1 MRIAVIGATGVLG
14 RHLVPRLIE
23 RGHAVCATAR
33 KEADLDRLKR
43 IGAEAVPAD
52 IFDPVSLR
60 AAVVNCDAAIHAAT
74 SIPTAAGRGDWAVND
89 RIRREGTANLLAA
102 CRAERVRRYVQQSIA
117 MLHIASDARPQTE
130 EDPIGAYDLIR
141 SALEMEQLVGQAP
154 LDWCIVRGGAFYGPG
169 TGRPEAWKSQA
180 RGGVLFIPHIHRF
193 FGGPIKAEF
202 GKSTSL
208 IHVADMA
215 AAMALVAE
223 RGQPKQ
229 VYIAADDQP
238 ATYRDLLGY
247 VAAMEGAAPPAPG
260 GKVMLPSFRVSNAK
274 LKALG
279 WTPGYPS
286 YRAGL
291 AA

>member
-43 IGAEAVPAD
+43 IGAEAVRAD
-52 IFDPVSLR
+52 IFDPPSLR

-74 SIPTAAGRGDWAVND
+74 SIPTASGRGDWAVND
-89 RIRREGTANLLAA
+89 RIRREGTANLIAA
-102 CRAERVRRYVQQSIA
+102 CRAERVRRYVQQSVA
-117 MLHIASDARPQTE
+117 MLHIKGDARPQTE
-130 EDPIGAYDLIR
+130 DDPIGVFDRIR
-141 SALEMEQLVGQAP
+141 SALDMEELVRKAP
-154 LDWCIVRGGAFYGPG
+154 LDWCIVRGASFYGPG
-169 TGRPEAWKSQA
+169 TGRPEAWRSQA
-180 RGGVLFIPHIHRF
+180 RGGVLTLPGDGNGFL
-193 FGGPIKAEF
+193 
-202 GKSTSL
+202 SL
-208 IHVADMA
+208 IHVADMG

-247 VAAMEGAAPPAPG
+247 VAAIEGAAPPAPG
-260 GKVMLPSFRVSNAK
+260 GPVMLPSFRVSNAK
-274 LKALG
+274 LKSLG
-279 WTPGYPS
+279 WAPGYPS
-286 YRAGL
+286 FRAGL

>member
-33 KEADLDRLKR
+33 KDADLDRLKR
-43 IGAEAVPAD
+43 LGAEAVPAD

-60 AAVVNCDAAIHAAT
+60 TAVVNCDAAIHAAT
-74 SIPTAAGRGDWAVND
+74 SIPTVAGKGDWAVND

-117 MLHIASDARPQTE
+117 MLHITSDVRPQTE
-130 EDPIGAYDLIR
+130 EDSIGVYDRIR
-141 SALEMEQLVGQAP
+141 SALDMEQLVTASA
-154 LDWCIVRGGAFYGPG
+154 LDWCIVRGGSFYGPG
-169 TGRPEAWKSQA
+169 TGRPETWRSQA
-180 RGGVLFIPHIHRF
+180 RGGVLTLPGDGNGFI
-193 FGGPIKAEF
+193 
-202 GKSTSL
+202 SL

-238 ATYRDLLGY
+238 ATYRDLLSY
-247 VAAMEGAAPPAPG
+247 VCAMEGAGPPAPG
-260 GKVMLPSFRVSNAK
+260 GPV
-274 LKALG
+274 
-279 WTPGYPS
+279 
-286 YRAGL
+286 
-291 AA
+291 

>member
-33 KEADLDRLKR
+33 KDADIDRLKR

-74 SIPTAAGRGDWAVND
+74 SIPTTSGRGDWVVND
-89 RIRREGTANLLAA
+89 RIRREGTANLIAA
-102 CRAERVRRYVQQSIA
+102 CRAERVRRYVQQSVA
-117 MLHIASDARPQTE
+117 MLHITGDARAQTE
-130 EDPIGAYDLIR
+130 DDPIGYTDRVR
-141 SALEMEQLVGQAP
+141 SALDMEQIVSQAP
-154 LDWCIVRGGAFYGPG
+154 LDWCIVRGGSFYGPG
-169 TGRPEAWKSQA
+169 TGRPESWRSQA
-180 RGGVLFIPHIHRF
+180 RGGVLTLPGDGNGFL
-193 FGGPIKAEF
+193 
-202 GKSTSL
+202 SL

-223 RGQPKQ
+223 RGQPRQ
-229 VYIAADDQP
+229 AYIAADDQP
-238 ATYRDLLGY
+238 ATYRDLFGY
-247 VAAMEGAAPPAPG
+247 VAAMEAAPAPASG
-260 GKVMLPSFRVSNAK
+260 GPVLMPSFRVSNAK
-274 LKALG
+274 LRSLG
-279 WTPGYPS
+279 WAPGYPS
-286 YRAGL
+286 FRAGL

>member
-33 KEADLDRLKR
+33 KESDLDRLKR
-43 IGAEAVPAD
+43 LGAEAVPAD

-60 AAVVNCDAAIHAAT
+60 AAVVNCEAAIHAAT
-74 SIPTAAGRGDWAVND
+74 SIPTAAGKGDWEIND

-102 CRAERVRRYVQQSIA
+102 CRAERVRRYVQQSVA
-117 MLHIASDARPQTE
+117 MLNIVSDARPQTE
-130 EDPIGAYDLIR
+130 EDPIGVYERIR
-141 SALEMEQLVGQAP
+141 SALEMEQLVSNAP

-169 TGRPEAWKSQA
+169 TGRAEAWRSQA
-180 RGGVLFIPHIHRF
+180 RGGVLTLPGEGNGFI
-193 FGGPIKAEF
+193 
-202 GKSTSL
+202 SL

-215 AAMALVAE
+215 SAMALVVE

-229 VYIAADDQP
+229 VYLAADDQP
-238 ATYRDLLGY
+238 ATYRDLLSY
-247 VAAMEGAAPPAPG
+247 VAAMEGAGPPAAG
-260 GKVMLPSFRVSNAK
+260 GPVVLPSFRVSNAK

-279 WTPGYPS
+279 WTPAYPS
-286 YRAGL
+286 FRSGL

>member
-43 IGAEAVPAD
+43 IGAEAVAAD
-52 IFDPVSLR
+52 IFDLASLR
-60 AAVVNCDAAIHAAT
+60 AAVVNCDAAIHAAS
-74 SIPTAAGRGDWAVND
+74 SIPAPGGGGDWAVND

-117 MLHIASDARPQTE
+117 MLHIASDAWPQTE
-130 EDPIGAYDLIR
+130 DDPIAAYDRVR
-141 SALEMEQLVGQAP
+141 SAIDMEAEVRASP

-169 TGRPEAWKSQA
+169 TGRPEAWRGQA
-180 RGGVLFIPHIHRF
+180 RGGVAVLPGDGNAFI
-193 FGGPIKAEF
+193 
-202 GKSTSL
+202 SL

-215 AAMALVAE
+215 SAMAMVVE
-223 RGQPKQ
+223 RGQPWN
-229 VYIAADDQP
+229 VYIAADDRP

-247 VAAMEGAAPPAPG
+247 VAALEGALPPAAG
-260 GKVMLPSFRVSNAK
+260 GPLLIPSFRVSNAK

-279 WTPGYPS
+279 WAPAYPTF
-286 YRAGL
+286 RAGL

>member
-23 RGHAVCATAR
+23 RGHAVCAAAR

-52 IFDPVSLR
+52 IFDPPSLR

-74 SIPTAAGRGDWAVND
+74 SIPSAAGRGDWAMND
-89 RIRREGTANLLAA
+89 RIRREGTANLIAA
-102 CRAERVRRYVQQSIA
+102 CRAERVRRYVQQSVA
-117 MLHIASDARPQTE
+117 MLHITGDARPQTE
-130 EDPIGAYDLIR
+130 DDPIGYTDRIR
-141 SALEMEQLVGQAP
+141 SALDMEQLVSQAP

-169 TGRPEAWKSQA
+169 TGRPEAWRSQA
-180 RGGVLFIPHIHRF
+180 RGGVLTLPGDGNGFI
-193 FGGPIKAEF
+193 
-202 GKSTSL
+202 SL

-238 ATYRDLLGY
+238 STYRDLLGY
-247 VAAMEGAAPPAPG
+247 VAAMEGATAPAAG
-260 GKVMLPSFRVSNAK
+260 GPVLMPSFRASNAK
-274 LKALG
+274 LRSLG
-279 WTPGYPS
+279 WAPGYPS
-286 YRAGL
+286 FRAGL
-291 AA
+291 AG

>member
-1 MRIAVIGATGVLG
+1 MRLAVIGATGVLG
-14 RHLVPRLIE
+14 RHLVPRLVE

-33 KEADLDRLKR
+33 KEADLERLKR
-43 IGAEAVPAD
+43 LGAEAVRAD
-52 IFDPVSLR
+52 IFDPPSLR

-74 SIPTAAGRGDWAVND
+74 SIPTPGGGGEWAVND

-117 MLHIASDARPQTE
+117 MLHIATDARPQTE
-130 EDPIGAYDLIR
+130 DDPVGAYDRIR
-141 SALEMEQLVGQAP
+141 SALEMEQLVAQSE
-154 LDWCIVRGGAFYGPG
+154 LDWCILRGGAIYGPG
-169 TGRPEAWKSQA
+169 TGRAEAWRSQA
-180 RGGVLFIPHIHRF
+180 RGGVLILPGDGNGFI
-193 FGGPIKAEF
+193 
-202 GKSTSL
+202 SL

-215 AAMALVAE
+215 AAMVAVVE

-247 VAAMEGAAPPAPG
+247 VAAMEGAAPPGAGAPL
-260 GKVMLPSFRVSNAK
+260 MLPSFRVSNAK

-279 WTPGYPS
+279 WAPAYPS
-286 YRAGL
+286 FRSGL

>member
-43 IGAEAVPAD
+43 LGAEAVPAD

-74 SIPTAAGRGDWAVND
+74 SIPTVGGKGDWAVND

-117 MLHIASDARPQTE
+117 MLHITSDVRAQTE
-130 EDPIGAYDLIR
+130 EDSIGVYDRIR
-141 SALEMEQLVGQAP
+141 SALDMEQLVTASA
-154 LDWCIVRGGAFYGPG
+154 LDWCIVRGGSFYGPG
-169 TGRPEAWKSQA
+169 TGRPEAWRSQA
-180 RGGVLFIPHIHRF
+180 RGGVLTLPGDGNGFI
-193 FGGPIKAEF
+193 
-202 GKSTSL
+202 SL
-208 IHVADMA
+208 IHVVDMA

-238 ATYRDLLGY
+238 ATYRDLLSY
-247 VAAMEGAAPPAPG
+247 VCAMEGTGPPVPG
-260 GKVMLPSFRVSNAK
+260 GPVMLPSFRVSNAK

-279 WTPGYPS
+279 WAPGYPS

>member
-74 SIPTAAGRGDWAVND
+74 SIPSAAGRGDWTVND
-89 RIRREGTANLLAA
+89 RIRREGTANLIAA
-102 CRAERVRRYVQQSIA
+102 CRAERVRRYVQQSVA
-117 MLHIASDARPQTE
+117 MLHITGDARAQTE
-130 EDPIGAYDLIR
+130 DDPIGYTERIR
-141 SALEMEQLVGQAP
+141 SALDMEQLVSQAP

-169 TGRPEAWKSQA
+169 TGRPEAWRSQA
-180 RGGVLFIPHIHRF
+180 RGGVLTLPGDGNGFI
-193 FGGPIKAEF
+193 
-202 GKSTSL
+202 SL

-247 VAAMEGAAPPAPG
+247 VAAMEGAAAPAAG
-260 GKVMLPSFRVSNAK
+260 GPVLMPSFRVSNAK
-274 LKALG
+274 LRSLG
-279 WTPGYPS
+279 WAPGYPS
-286 YRAGL
+286 FRAGL

>member
-43 IGAEAVPAD
+43 LGAEAVPAD
-52 IFDPVSLR
+52 ILDPVSLR
-60 AAVVNCDAAIHAAT
+60 AAVVNCEAAIHAAT
-74 SIPTAAGRGDWAVND
+74 SIPKSTGGGDWAVND
-89 RIRREGTANLLAA
+89 RIRREGTANLIAA

-117 MLHIASDARPQTE
+117 MLHITSDARPQTE
-130 EDPIGAYDLIR
+130 DDPIGVYDRIR
-141 SALEMEQLVGQAP
+141 SALDMEQLVMAAP

-169 TGRPEAWKSQA
+169 TGRAEAWKSQA
-180 RGGVLFIPHIHRF
+180 RGGVLTLPGDGNGFL
-193 FGGPIKAEF
+193 
-202 GKSTSL
+202 SL

-223 RGQPKQ
+223 RGLPRHI
-229 VYIAADDQP
+229 YIAADDQP

-247 VAAMEGAAPPAPG
+247 VAASEGTGPPAPG
-260 GKVMLPSFRVSNAK
+260 GPMMLPSFRVSNAK

-279 WTPGYPS
+279 WAPAYPS
-286 YRAGL
+286 FRSGL

>member
-43 IGAEAVPAD
+43 LGAEAVPAD
-52 IFDPVSLR
+52 IFDLTSLR

-74 SIPTAAGRGDWAVND
+74 SIPKTSGGGDWAVND
-89 RIRREGTANLLAA
+89 RIRREGTANLIAV
-102 CRAERVRRYVQQSIA
+102 CRAERVRRYVQQSVA
-117 MLHIASDARPQTE
+117 MLHIAGDARPQTE
-130 EDPIGAYDLIR
+130 DDPIAAYDRIR
-141 SALEMEQLVGQAP
+141 SAVDMEQAVQASP
-154 LDWCIVRGGAFYGPG
+154 LDWMILRGGAFYGPG
-169 TGRPEAWKSQA
+169 TGRAEAWRSQA
-180 RGGVLFIPHIHRF
+180 RGGVLLTPGDGNGFI
-193 FGGPIKAEF
+193 
-202 GKSTSL
+202 SL

-215 AAMALVAE
+215 SAMVAVVE
-223 RGQPKQ
+223 RGKPRN

-238 ATYRDLLGY
+238 ATWRDLLGY
-247 VAAMEGAAPPAPG
+247 VAALEGAPPPG
-260 GKVMLPSFRVSNAK
+260 ADGPILLPSFRVSNAK

-279 WTPGYPS
+279 WAPAYPS
-286 YRAGL
+286 FRAGL

>member
-33 KEADLDRLKR
+33 KDSDLDRLKR

-74 SIPTAAGRGDWAVND
+74 SIPTASGKGDWATND
-89 RIRREGTANLLAA
+89 RIRREGTANLVAA
-102 CRAERVRRYVQQSIA
+102 CRAERVRRYVQQSVA
-117 MLHIASDARPQTE
+117 MLHITSDTRPQTE
-130 EDPIGAYDLIR
+130 EDPIGVYDRIR
-141 SALEMEQLVGQAP
+141 SALDMEQIVTAAH

-169 TGRPEAWKSQA
+169 TGRPEAWRSQA
-180 RGGVLFIPHIHRF
+180 RGGVLTLPGDGNGFL
-193 FGGPIKAEF
+193 
-202 GKSTSL
+202 SL

-247 VAAMEGAAPPAPG
+247 VAAMERAAPPATG
-260 GKVMLPSFRVSNAK
+260 GPVLLPSFRVSNAK

-279 WTPGYPS
+279 WAPAYPS
-286 YRAGL
+286 FRAGL

>member
-33 KEADLDRLKR
+33 RDSDLERLKR
-43 IGAEAVPAD
+43 LGAEAIPAD
-52 IFDPVSLR
+52 IFDQVSLR

-74 SIPTAAGRGDWAVND
+74 SIPKSTGGGDWALND
-89 RIRREGTANLLAA
+89 RIRREGTANLIAA

-117 MLHIASDARPQTE
+117 MLHVVSDARPQTE
-130 EDPIGAYDLIR
+130 DDSIGVYDRVR

-169 TGRPEAWKSQA
+169 TGRAEAWRSQA
-180 RGGVLFIPHIHRF
+180 RGGVLVLPGDGNGFL
-193 FGGPIKAEF
+193 
-202 GKSTSL
+202 SL

-215 AAMALVAE
+215 SAMATVVE

-247 VAAMEGAAPPAPG
+247 VAAVEGAAPPAAG
-260 GKVMLPSFRVSNAK
+260 GPMMLPSFRVSNAK

-279 WTPGYPS
+279 WAPAYPS
-286 YRAGL
+286 FRSGL

>member
-52 IFDPVSLR
+52 IFDPPSLR

-74 SIPTAAGRGDWAVND
+74 SIPSSAGRGDWAVND
-89 RIRREGTANLLAA
+89 RIRREGTANLIAA
-102 CRAERVRRYVQQSIA
+102 CRAERVRRYVQQSVA
-117 MLHIASDARPQTE
+117 MLHITGDARPQTE
-130 EDPIGAYDLIR
+130 DDPIGYTDRIR
-141 SALEMEQLVGQAP
+141 SALDMEQLVSQAP

-169 TGRPEAWKSQA
+169 TGRPEAWRSQA
-180 RGGVLFIPHIHRF
+180 RGGVLTLPGDGNGFI
-193 FGGPIKAEF
+193 
-202 GKSTSL
+202 SL

-238 ATYRDLLGY
+238 STYRDLLGY
-247 VAAMEGAAPPAPG
+247 VAAMEGATAPAAG
-260 GKVMLPSFRVSNAK
+260 GPVLMPSFRASNAK
-274 LKALG
+274 LRSLG
-279 WTPGYPS
+279 WAPGYPS
-286 YRAGL
+286 FRAGL
-291 AA
+291 AG

>member
-43 IGAEAVPAD
+43 LGAEAVPAD

-60 AAVVNCDAAIHAAT
+60 AAVVNCEAAIHAAT
-74 SIPTAAGRGDWAVND
+74 SIPTASGKGDWAIND

-102 CRAERVRRYVQQSIA
+102 CRAERVRRYVQQSVA
-117 MLHIASDARPQTE
+117 MLHIVSDTRPQTE
-130 EDPIGAYDLIR
+130 DDTIGVYDRIR
-141 SALEMEQLVGQAP
+141 SALDMEQLVAKAE
-154 LDWCIVRGGAFYGPG
+154 LDWCIVRGGGFYGPG
-169 TGRPEAWKSQA
+169 TGRPEAWRSQA
-180 RGGVLFIPHIHRF
+180 RGGVLTLPGDGNGFI
-193 FGGPIKAEF
+193 
-202 GKSTSL
+202 SL

-247 VAAMEGAAPPAPG
+247 VAAMEGVAPPAPG
-260 GKVMLPSFRVSNAK
+260 GPVMLPSFRVSNAK

-279 WTPGYPS
+279 WVPGYPS

-291 AA
+291 AS

>member
-43 IGAEAVPAD
+43 IGAEAVKAD

-60 AAVVNCDAAIHAAT
+60 AAVVNCEAAIHAAT
-74 SIPTAAGRGDWAVND
+74 SIPTASGHGDWAVND
-89 RIRREGTANLLAA
+89 RIRREGTANLIAA
-102 CRAERVRRYVQQSIA
+102 CRTERVRRYVQQSVA
-117 MLHIASDARPQTE
+117 MLHIAGDGRAQTE
-130 EDPIGAYDLIR
+130 DDPIGVYDRIR
-141 SALEMEQLVGQAP
+141 SAHDMEELVRQAP

-169 TGRPEAWKSQA
+169 TGRPEAWRSQA
-180 RGGVLFIPHIHRF
+180 RGGVLTLPGDGNGFL
-193 FGGPIKAEF
+193 
-202 GKSTSL
+202 SL
-208 IHVADMA
+208 IHVSDMA
-215 AAMALVAE
+215 AAMAIVVE
-223 RGQPKQ
+223 RGQPQQ

-260 GKVMLPSFRVSNAK
+260 GPVMLPSFRVSNAK
-274 LKALG
+274 LKTLG
-279 WTPGYPS
+279 WAPGYPS
-286 YRAGL
+286 FRAGL

>member
-23 RGHAVCATAR
+23 RGHAVCAAAR
-33 KEADLDRLKR
+33 KEADLDWLKR
-43 IGAEAVPAD
+43 IGAEAVRAD

-89 RIRREGTANLLAA
+89 RIRREGTANLIAA
-102 CRAERVRRYVQQSIA
+102 CRAERVRRYVQQSVA
-117 MLHIASDARPQTE
+117 MLHITGDARPQTE
-130 EDPIGAYDLIR
+130 DDPIGYTDRIR
-141 SALEMEQLVGQAP
+141 SAFDMEDLVRQAP
-154 LDWCIVRGGAFYGPG
+154 LDWCILRGGAFYGPG
-169 TGRPEAWKSQA
+169 TGRPEAWRGQA
-180 RGGVLFIPHIHRF
+180 RGGVLTLPGDGNGFI
-193 FGGPIKAEF
+193 
-202 GKSTSL
+202 SL

-247 VAAMEGAAPPAPG
+247 VAAMEGVAPPAPG
-260 GKVMLPSFRVSNAK
+260 GPVLMPSFRVSNAK
-274 LKALG
+274 LRSLG
-279 WTPGYPS
+279 WSPGYPS
-286 YRAGL
+286 FRAGL

>member
-14 RHLVPRLIE
+14 RHLVPRLLE

-33 KEADLDRLKR
+33 KDSDLDKLKR
-43 IGAEAVPAD
+43 IGAEAVRAD

-74 SIPTAAGRGDWAVND
+74 SIPSAAGKGDWAIND

-102 CRAERVRRYVQQSIA
+102 CRAERVRRYVQQSVA
-117 MLHIASDARPQTE
+117 MLHTTSDTRAQTE
-130 EDPIGAYDLIR
+130 DDPIAAYERIR
-141 SALEMEQLVGQAP
+141 SAFDMEQIVMASP
-154 LDWCIVRGGAFYGPG
+154 LDWCVLRGGSFYGPG
-169 TGRPEAWKSQA
+169 TGRPEAWRSQA
-180 RGGVLFIPHIHRF
+180 RGGVLTLPGDGNGFI
-193 FGGPIKAEF
+193 
-202 GKSTSL
+202 SL
-208 IHVADMA
+208 IHVADMG
-215 AAMALVAE
+215 AAMAIVVE

-229 VYIAADDQP
+229 FYIAADDQP
-238 ATYRDLLGY
+238 ATYRDLFGY

-260 GKVMLPSFRVSNAK
+260 GPVVLPSFRVSNAK

-279 WTPGYPS
+279 WSPGYPS

>member
-1 MRIAVIGATGVLG
+1 MRIAVIGATGALG
-14 RHLVPRLIE
+14 RHLVPRLME

-33 KEADLDRLKR
+33 RDSDLERLKR
-43 IGAEAVPAD
+43 LGAEAVPAD
-52 IFDPVSLR
+52 IFDLVSLR

-89 RIRREGTANLLAA
+89 RIRREGTANLLEA

-117 MLHIASDARPQTE
+117 MLHIVSDARPQTE
-130 EDPIGAYDLIR
+130 DDPIGVYDRVR
-141 SALEMEQLVGQAP
+141 SALDMEQLVGQAP

-169 TGRPEAWKSQA
+169 TGRAEAWRGQA
-180 RGGVLFIPHIHRF
+180 RGGVLTLPGEGNGFVSR
-193 FGGPIKAEF
+193 
-202 GKSTSL
+202 

-215 AAMALVAE
+215 SAMAIVVE

-238 ATYRDLLGY
+238 ATWRDLLGY

-260 GKVMLPSFRVSNAK
+260 GPIMLPSFRVSNAK
-274 LKALG
+274 LKSLG
-279 WTPGYPS
+279 WAPAYPS
-286 YRAGL
+286 FRSAL
-291 AA
+291 

>member
-33 KEADLDRLKR
+33 KEADLERLKR
-43 IGAEAVPAD
+43 LGAEAVAAD
-52 IFDPVSLR
+52 IFDQPGLR
-60 AAVVNCDAAIHAAT
+60 AALVHCDAAIHAAT
-74 SIPTAAGRGDWAVND
+74 SIPKTTGGGDWAVND
-89 RIRREGTANLLAA
+89 RIRREGTANLIDA
-102 CRAERVRRYVQQSIA
+102 CRAERVRRYVQQSVA

-130 EDPIGAYDLIR
+130 DDPIAAYDRIR
-141 SALEMEQLVGQAP
+141 SAVDMEQLVRAAP

-169 TGRPEAWKSQA
+169 TGRAEAWRGQA
-180 RGGVLFIPHIHRF
+180 RGGVLVLPGDGNGFL
-193 FGGPIKAEF
+193 
-202 GKSTSL
+202 SL

-215 AAMALVAE
+215 AAMVAVVE
-223 RGQPKQ
+223 RGQAGN

-247 VAAMEGAAPPAPG
+247 VAALEGAPVPSSG
-260 GKVMLPSFRVSNAK
+260 GPILLPSFRVSNAK
-274 LKALG
+274 LKTLG
-279 WTPGYPS
+279 WAPAYS
-286 YRAGL
+286 SFRAGL

>member
-14 RHLVPRLIE
+14 RHLVPRLIG

-43 IGAEAVPAD
+43 LGAEAVPAD

-74 SIPTAAGRGDWAVND
+74 SIPTVAGKGDWAVND

-102 CRAERVRRYVQQSIA
+102 CRAERVRRYVQQSTAIQ
-117 MLHIASDARPQTE
+117 HITSDVRPQTE
-130 EDPIGAYDLIR
+130 EDSIGVYDRIR
-141 SALEMEQLVGQAP
+141 SALDMEQLVAASA
-154 LDWCIVRGGAFYGPG
+154 LDWCIVRGGSFYGPG
-169 TGRPEAWKSQA
+169 TGRPEGWRSQA
-180 RGGVLFIPHIHRF
+180 RGGVLTLPGDGNGFI
-193 FGGPIKAEF
+193 
-202 GKSTSL
+202 SL

-238 ATYRDLLGY
+238 ATYRDLLSH
-247 VAAMEGAAPPAPG
+247 VCAMEGTGPPVPG
-260 GKVMLPSFRVSNAK
+260 GPVMLPSFRVSNAK

-279 WTPGYPS
+279 WAPGYPS